1 MKFIG
6 EDDSGGVLEFFK
18 KKNIP
23 SILGSKSFIEQIRQ
37 KYRDNKRQHDIPEAK
52 LLNPGTEEI
61 KKIVSE
67 AYDVDMKSLLTL
79 RRGRINEPRRVAVY
93 LSRKHTAA
101 TLERIATEF
110 NMNKYSS
117 ASSIIERTKAK
128 MATDKKLKKKVEKIE
143 KQLIK
148 YNPQS

>member
-23 SILGSKSFIEQIRQ
+23 SILGSQSFIEQIRQ

-117 ASSIIERTKAK
+117 AGSIIERTKAK